1 LKDTWIQS
9 SSLCIRQRL
18 AIFLLVQKFT
28 WACPLLVFDLSY
40 KSTFVINSWNC
51 ICFLSVYPVAAFACV
66 TCLVDSCYTC
76 T

>member
-28 WACPLLVFDLSY
+28 
-40 KSTFVINSWNC
+40 
-51 ICFLSVYPVAAFACV
+51 
-66 TCLVDSCYTC
+66 
-76 T
+76 